1 MSDRRI
7 EKMTGRDWLGPIV
20 FLLLGVGGVFAAHH
34 YFFQAF
40 PEASVDL
47 RMTRQEIEQHAVNFL
62 RGRNLPTDEYHVFTA
77 FAFDDNAKTYLE
89 RELGTEEANRLMSTT
104 VHIWNWGTRL
114 IKPPGKEELE
124 VHLTPSGELLSFSH
138 IVKEDAPGASLAKE
152 EAQRVAEVFLRTE
165 RGVKLNA
172 YHLVEDSV
180 KTRPKRL
187 DYTFTW
193 EENDFKAK
201 DATHRLEVIVIG
213 DQVGSLRDYLKIP
226 DQWERDYKK
235 LRSRNDD
242 LALIATVAYILLI
255 VISIFVIFTGGRVK
269 KIHWTTA
276 LAVGGVLGL
285 LMAANVL
292 NDIPQG
298 LQVMPTNITYNTM
311 IVVLLF

>member
-7 EKMTGRDWLGPIV
+7 EKMTGRDWLWPVI
-20 FLLLGVGGVFAAHH
+20 FLLLGVGGAFTAHH

-47 RMTRQEIEQHAVNFL
+47 RLTRQEVQEKALHFL
-62 RGRNLPTDEYHVFTA
+62 RGRNLPVDDYHVFTG
-77 FAFDDNAKTYLE
+77 FGCEENAKDWLE

-104 VHIWNWGTRL
+104 VHIWNWRTRL

-138 IVKEDAPGASLAKE
+138 IVKEDAPGASLTKE

-180 KTRPKRL
+180 RTRPMRL

-193 EENDFKAK
+193 EENDFK
-201 DATHRLEVIVIG
+201 
-213 DQVGSLRDYLKIP
+213 
-226 DQWERDYKK
+226 
-235 LRSRNDD
+235 
-242 LALIATVAYILLI
+242 
-255 VISIFVIFTGGRVK
+255 
-269 KIHWTTA
+269 
-276 LAVGGVLGL
+276 
-285 LMAANVL
+285 
-292 NDIPQG
+292 
-298 LQVMPTNITYNTM
+298 
-311 IVVLLF
+311 